1 MGDFQAFFSDLS
13 RPAEGSFMGFLGR
26 PRGRFGGSS
35 LAGLK
40 GALLRRLR
48 GVLAL
53 GLLLPGLLL
62 GT

>member
-1 MGDFQAFFSDLS
+1 
-13 RPAEGSFMGFLGR
+13 MGFLGR

-35 LAGLK
+35 LAALK

-53 GLLLPGLLL
+53 RLLLDGLLLD
-62 GT
+62 T

>member
-1 MGDFQAFFSDLS
+1 
-13 RPAEGSFMGFLGR
+13 MGFRGR

-40 GALLRRLR
+40 GALLGRLR